1 MQFLVIHR
9 GNEVG
14 ECIHTRDR
22 RVRYAWRPAWP
33 RAVARKL
40 VPAARRSR
48 AWVDPLS
55 FNSLMRFALIPNFQK
70 VARNLNIFPLY
81 ILL

>member
-9 GNEVG
+9 GNEIG
-14 ECIHTRDR
+14 ECIHTRNR

-70 VARNLNIFPLY
+70 ICP
-81 ILL
+81 

>member
-1 MQFLVIHR
+1 MQFSVIHR
-9 GNEVG
+9 GNEIV
-14 ECIHTRDR
+14 ECIHARAR

-48 AWVDPLS
+48 EWADPLG
-55 FNSLMRFALIPNFQK
+55 FNSLMRFALIPNFK
-70 VARNLNIFPLY
+70 KIARNN
-81 ILL
+81 

>member
-9 GNEVG
+9 GNEIG

-48 AWVDPLS
+48 AWVDPSEFQFIDAICAYPQLS
-55 FNSLMRFALIPNFQK
+55 KI
-70 VARNLNIFPLY
+70 ARYVTGYF
-81 ILL
+81 